1 MSIRNDLNITRVG
14 VIFSLEFNEI
24 CNIRV
29 YQLSPEDVAMSRAY
43 VWPTKFKKKRIM
55 INICN
60 VLLYEFEIEQLN
72 IDAIII

>member
-1 MSIRNDLNITRVG
+1 MIIFGSVSGVSMSIRNDLNITRVG

-43 VWPTKFKKKRIM
+43 V
-55 INICN
+55 
-60 VLLYEFEIEQLN
+60 
-72 IDAIII
+72 